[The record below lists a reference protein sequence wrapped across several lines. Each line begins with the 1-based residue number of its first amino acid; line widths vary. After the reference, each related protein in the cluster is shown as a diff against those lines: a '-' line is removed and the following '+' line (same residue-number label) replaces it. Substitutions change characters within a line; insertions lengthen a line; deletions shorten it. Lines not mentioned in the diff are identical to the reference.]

1 MIYVHVPFCKSFCI
15 YCGFYSELCNKD
27 NAFASYCEGV
37 CREIEARREEILAS
51 ASPRTLYFGGG
62 TPSVL
67 PLKYL
72 RRIVEAL
79 PGGYEEF
86 TVEANP
92 DDITPEYA
100 SALAGMGV
108 NRISLGV
115 QSFDDG
121 ILRWMNRR
129 HDAAQAV
136 RAIEI
141 IREAGI
147 ENISIDLIFGFP
159 LLTDEIWNDT
169 LRKALALRPQHI
181 SAYQLSVE
189 EGSALDEKARSGAFA
204 QAGEEQCRSQYD
216 TLCRLL
222 SEAGYRH
229 YEVSNFALPGYE
241 AVHNGAYWAR
251 APYVGLGPGAHS
263 FDGRLTRSWN
273 TQALTG
279 WHREQET
286 LTMHDEAV
294 EKVML
299 ALRTADGMPE
309 SDLLANANPEAVSA
323 LLQKGALIK
332 IRNGR
337 LRIAENHFFV
347 SDDIISSLITTSS

>member
-27 NAFASYCEGV
+27 NAFADYCEGV
-37 CREIEARREEILAS
+37 CREIDSRRDEILA
-51 ASPRTLYFGGG
+51 ASSPHTLYFGGG
-62 TPSVL
+62 TPSIL
-67 PLKYL
+67 PLQYF

-115 QSFDDG
+115 QSFNDG

-136 RAIEI
+136 RAVEI

-189 EGSALDEKARSGAFA
+189 EGSALDELARSGAFA

-216 TLCRLL
+216 TLCGLL

-263 FDGRLTRSWN
+263 FDGAALRSWN
-273 TQALTG
+273 SQSVKG
-279 WHREQET
+279 WKRETEI
-286 LTMHDEAV
+286 LSGRDIAV
-294 EKVML
+294 ERLML
-299 ALRTADGMPE
+299 SLRTSAGMPE
-309 SDLLANANPEAVSA
+309 EELFSCADPVAARAFLD
-323 LLQKGALIK
+323 KGVLTK
-332 IRNGR
+332 IRDGR